1 MGPEKSGL
9 AKLGLETS
17 RLKFV
22 KSKETGEL
30 ISFVYRHFETKELKG
45 VREDFKLGKQIC
57 VLSKE
62 LKATGI
68 IRENTLYSVELRAM
82 HGGKKGYVVVS
93 AEPILFK
100 ANIGRTIVP
109 KAIYQVY
116 VTFGNKT
123 IYFDPKNGKYPSYRS
138 LEGVLEIL
146 NAREDIENKE
156 QVIKEFKEQA
166 YILLRRL
173 EADGFVYP
181 YIL

>member
-1 MGPEKSGL
+1 MDRNRVKKQC
-9 AKLGLETS
+9 AD
-17 RLKFV
+17 LK
-22 KSKETGEL
+22 
-30 ISFVYRHFETKELKG
+30 R
-45 VREDFKLGKQIC
+45 R
-57 VLSKE
+57 
-62 LKATGI
+62 
-68 IRENTLYSVELRAM
+68 
-82 HGGKKGYVVVS
+82 
-93 AEPILFK
+93 
-100 ANIGRTIVP
+100 
-109 KAIYQVY
+109 
-116 VTFGNKT
+116 FGTKT